1 MGCVIFSTTCYIR
14 VVNNNEVKENYEV
27 YKSKYRNVKYVDEN
41 GVKWD
46 SKKEYKRYLELK
58 DRENKKEISNI
69 QRQVTYQV
77 MPRLTDE
84 NGKFKYHPIKYVADF
99 VYTDNATG
107 KEIVEDAKGI
117 KTEVYKIKKKLM
129 YWQYKIEI
137 KEV

>member
-1 MGCVIFSTTCYIR
+1 MKGY
-14 VVNNNEVKENYEV
+14 
-27 YKSKYRNVKYVDEN
+27 SKYRAKKVNTEE
-41 GVKWD
+41 GVFD
-46 SKKEYKRYLELK
+46 SMREYKRWILLK
-58 DRENKKEISNI
+58 EREEKGEISNL

-107 KEIVEDAKGI
+107 KQIIEDSKGI